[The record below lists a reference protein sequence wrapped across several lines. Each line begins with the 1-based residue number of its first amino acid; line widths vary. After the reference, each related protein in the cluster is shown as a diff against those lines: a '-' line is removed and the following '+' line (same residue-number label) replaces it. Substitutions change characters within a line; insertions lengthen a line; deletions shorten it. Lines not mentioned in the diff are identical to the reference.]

1 MSGQIT
7 PHQVALACGT
17 GGAYVDV
24 TSYVEFG
31 EGLTYTYGRPDQF
44 SDPTP
49 GTFTFTLNNS
59 DGRFTPGNTAS
70 PLVTKVTEGMGVAW
84 LLGTRLVHA
93 SILSVSIPS
102 DEATWNQIVV
112 TCDDMLGD
120 AGRHQLTSIADGLTS
135 IYNPPLWWRLDEPSD
150 ATAGMEVNGA
160 LLGSFVPSSSKAT
173 TTTTVATFGQAQH
186 PALPGTAV
194 MLTAS
199 PGETNRIGT
208 TAGNTVL
215 KTTIG
220 YPIPTDTTKTYVF
233 GAWCFWVYPGST
245 TTFAVTPYWAVGP
258 GYRDAMKIIVTPTSI
273 GVQGGVSGISTHTYT
288 AAESTVPH
296 CVSMNSTISW
306 SGTYWQHAV
315 YLYLDGVNV
324 GATYFLSSS
333 ALGSQVPTAM
343 LTAGTAMQPLEVAFT
358 VTNPSGAVAPVTA
371 TVQRVV
377 FIPNVYI
384 SLEQN
389 ALYATEDERR
399 AVLDTL
405 ATDLS
410 SAAYNGRPSLSTAPI
425 GYPDVSQR
433 SVLDVYNDIVR
444 TEQGHLF
451 CTTTGT
457 LTTPVALP
465 SGALS
470 YLQGAAPV
478 EQIQVRDRDR
488 PTAVKAAFH
497 ATNEADGIP
506 TFLRDITNVAA
517 SVEVNGPDENATVAD
532 PTITGRYVTSGLSET
547 VLFTNLGDLRMW
559 GQDRLNR
566 GKNIGIRIDTVTVDA
581 FTTPTDRAAD
591 LLSFVPGDRLQVTG
605 LPSAVLGFAAWDG
618 WVIGAAES
626 HGIGRHQFTYRLQ
639 PTLAA
644 PGLTDTA
651 LTGNGGDIVL
661 ASSVTATQ
669 TTLTVTSTSGD
680 TFSTDTPYDCTLGT
694 AGEQVTVT
702 AVSGNTLTVV
712 RGVNGSTAIAH
723 TTAALLEVTAA
734 AILAY

>member
-173 TTTTVATFGQAQH
+173 TTTTIATFGQPQH

-194 MLTAS
+194 TLTAA

-215 KTTIG
+215 KTAFG
-220 YPIPTDTTKTYVF
+220 YPIPTDTTAGY
-233 GAWCFWVYPGST
+233 GYGSWSFWVYPGST
-245 TTFAVTPYWAVGP
+245 INFAVIPYWAVAT
-258 GYRDAMKIIVTPTSI
+258 GYSDSMQVLVTPTSI
-273 GVQGGVSGISTHTYT
+273 AVKGGVTAAVVHTYT
-288 AAESTVPH
+288 AAESTAPH
-296 CVSMNSTISW
+296 FVSLFSSLVW
-306 SGTYWQHAV
+306 QSSGSYWAQSLNLV
-315 YLYLDGVNV
+315 LDGASV
-324 GATYFLSSS
+324 ATTFMQS
-333 ALGSQVPTAM
+333 ALRGYTVPAGM
-343 LTAGTAMQPLEVAFT
+343 LSAGTAMQPLEVNFSI
-358 VTNPSGAVAPVTA
+358 TNPSGSGGNLTG
-371 TVQRVV
+371 TVQRVSHTLS
-377 FIPNVYI
+377 NYAT
-384 SLEQN
+384 LEQN
-389 ALYATEDERR
+389 ALLNVEDERR

-405 ATDLS
+405 STELS
-410 SAAYNGRPSLSTAPI
+410 SAAYNGRPSLSRAPI
-425 GYPDVSQR
+425 GYPDVTNR
-433 SVLDVYNDIVR
+433 SVLDIYNDIVR

-451 CTTTGT
+451 CLTTGT
-457 LTTPVALP
+457 LT
-465 SGALS
+465 
-470 YLQGAAPV
+470 APV

-488 PTAVKAAFH
+488 PATPKAVFDVS
-497 ATNEADGIP
+497 TDLDGLP
-506 TFLRDITNVAA
+506 TFVRDITNVAETVNVA
-517 SVEVNGPDENATVAD
+517 GPTDTETVTDTSVLTVTSRA
-532 PTITGRYVTSGLSET
+532 ITGGLSET
-547 VLFTNLGDLRMW
+547 VLLTVPGDLLMW
-559 GQDRLNR
+559 GQDRINR
-566 GKNIGIRIDTVTVDA
+566 GKNVNIRVQQFTVDA
-581 FTTPTDRAAD
+581 LTATNVTATA
-591 LLSFVPGDRLQVTG
+591 LLSLVPGDRVQLAA
-605 LPSAVLGFAAWDG
+605 LPAAPLGFTTWDAWILGATETHTPDG
-618 WVIGAAES
+618 A
-626 HGIGRHQFTYRLQ
+626 RFTFTVA
-639 PTLAA
+639 PTLPA
-644 PGLTDTA
+644 PAVADTGRA
-651 LTGNGGDIVL
+651 GNGGSVVL
-661 ASSVTATQ
+661 AAAMTATD
-669 TTLTVTSTSGD
+669 TTMSVTSTDG
-680 TFSTDTPYDCTLGT
+680 TLMSTDTPYTVTVGT
-694 AGEQVTVT
+694 SLDQCTVT
-702 AVSGNTLTVV
+702 AVTGAGPTQTLTVT
-712 RGVNGSTAIAH
+712 RAAGAIAH
-723 TTAALLEVTAA
+723 TTAAAIEVSPVPLTAF
-734 AILAY
+734 